1 MSCLPVS
8 HSEELVLSRG
18 VRDSSEGPSPPN
30 MANVCLPPEGFWVLE
45 PWVSPAPE
53 SAKADLSIKNSYH
66 LGAVLER
73 VLPVALEGLGSRPPL
88 LCKPLPLPKP

>member
-1 MSCLPVS
+1 MSCLPAS

-30 MANVCLPPEGFWVLE
+30 MANVSLPPEGFWVLE

-53 SAKADLSIKNSYH
+53 SAK
-66 LGAVLER
+66 ETCQ
-73 VLPVALEGLGSRPPL
+73 SRTHIIWGR
-88 LCKPLPLPKP
+88 C